1 MRIFFSEFNS
11 NYTTYTFGYAVYA
24 ITESE
29 LEIEEAYQQ
38 GFLPYSSD
46 LSIKEEIFYLCRS
59 VRIALARFVDSS
71 ENRRVDRKF
80 DDLKVEINLL
90 NKSDLVDNKEF
101 VDFCLSYAEERFV
114 GGTMSRERLNYVL
127 ARQNGNAFL
136 EFKVDGRILAYVLI
150 GINGKSLHYW
160 YSFFDYTLLGELPV
174 GKWVMWKTIRW
185 AMEKEL
191 SYVYLGTCYKEKA
204 LYKVR
209 DFKGVEFFVGE
220 REWSSDVN
228 LLKKLCKE
236 DGLERSSDHYKMLP
250 Q

>member
-24 ITESE
+24 VTEKVQ
-29 LEIEEAYQQ
+29 EIEEAYQL

-59 VRIALARFVDSS
+59 VRIALDRFVDSS

-80 DDLKVEINLL
+80 SDYTVEINLVD
-90 NKSDLVDNKEF
+90 KSDLIENEAFLK
-101 VDFCLSYAEERFV
+101 FCLSYAEERFV
-114 GGTMSRERLNYVL
+114 GGAMSEERLKYVLSRE
-127 ARQNGNAFL
+127 NGTSFL
-136 EFKVDGRILAYVLI
+136 EFKIDGKILAYVLI
-150 GINGKSLHYW
+150 GLNGKSLHYW

-185 AMEKEL
+185 AMEEGL
-191 SYVYLGTCYKEKA
+191 NYVYLGTCYKEKA
-204 LYKVR
+204 LYKIR
-209 DFKGVEFFVGE
+209 DFKGIEFFAGE
-220 REWSSDVN
+220 EVWNTDVN

-236 DGLERSSDHYKMLP
+236 DGEERDSDLYKISH
-250 Q
+250 